1 MAILDDV
8 IGVFSPG
15 WKAARLRSR
24 AVIQAYEAVKTTRTH
39 KARRENRTAD
49 QLSQYG
55 AVSLRE
61 QARYLDNNHDLVIG
75 VFDKL
80 EERVVGKNGI
90 IVEPHPVLRNGAI
103 ARDLAAEIR
112 TRWSE
117 WSVSPEVTGQ
127 FTRPMLERLM
137 LRTWLRDGE
146 VFAQM
151 VSGRINSLT
160 PSAGVHFWLEA
171 LEPDF
176 IPMTSDESNRLNQGV
191 FVDDWGRPEKY
202 LVYKSRPV
210 SGRQMETKEVD
221 AERMLHLKF
230 VRRLHQ
236 MRGTSLLSG
245 VLIRL
250 SALKEY
256 EDSEL
261 TAARIAAAL
270 GMYIRKG
277 DGQSYEPDG
286 NGSKDKE
293 RELTI
298 QPGIIYDD
306 LKPGEEIGMV
316 KSDRPNP
323 NLETFR
329 NGQLRAV
336 AAGSRLSFSSTA
348 RNYNGT
354 YSAQRQELVESTDG
368 YLILQDWFIGA
379 VTRPMYRAWLKQA
392 VASGVIRLPRDLD
405 RSSLYTAVYSGPVMP
420 WIDPVKEAEAWK
432 IQIRGGAR
440 QNQTGYVLVVVIR
453 MMSNV
458 GARPKL
464 MKTASWIWYLIPI
477 RPVIKEAAV
486 PQRNDRS
493 RSTPTTSPKNNSWFR
508 MQAGHQSDADIYIY
522 DEIGFW
528 GVTAKQFISD
538 LNALGDITHI
548 NLHINSPGGDVFEGI
563 AIFNAL
569 KTHGASITVYVDG
582 MAASMA
588 SVIAMVGNPVI
599 MPENTFM
606 MIHKPFGFTGG
617 NAEDMR
623 TYADMLDK
631 VEAVLLP
638 AYAQKT
644 GKTTDEIAA
653 MLADETWMSG
663 AECLA
668 HGFADQVT
676 PAVKAMACIQSKR
689 TEEFKKMPESIRNM
703 ITPPRNSAPR
713 VQDDEPAASRT
724 PVQAAA
730 PVVDENSIRA
740 QVLAEQKARV
750 NGINDLFAMFG
761 GRYQSLQAQCLADP
775 ECSLEQAR
783 EKLLN
788 EMGRE
793 STPSNKNTPAHIYA
807 GNGNFVGD
815 GIRQALMAR
824 AGFEKTER
832 DNVYNGM
839 TLREYARMSL
849 TERGIGVSSYNP
861 MQMVGAAFTHST
873 SDFGN
878 ILLDVANKAILQ
890 GWEDAPETYEQWT
903 RKGQLSD
910 FKIAHR
916 VGMGGFSALRQVRE
930 GAEYKYVTTGDKQ
943 ATIALA
949 TYGELFSIT
958 RQAIINDDL
967 NMLTDVPMKLGRA
980 AKSTIADLV
989 YAILTSN
996 PKISTDNVN
1005 LFDKAK
1011 HANVLESAAM
1021 DVASLDKARQLMRV
1035 QKEGERHLNIRP
1047 AFVLV
1052 PTAMESVANQVIRSS
1067 SVKGADINA
1076 GIINPVKDFAT
1087 VIAEPRLDDNSQTTF
1102 YLAASKGSDTIEVAY
1117 LNGVDTPYIDQMEG
1131 FSVDGVTTKVRIDAG
1146 VAPVDHRGL
1155 VKCTA

>member
-261 TAARIAAAL
+261 TAARVAAAL

-277 DGQSYEPDG
+277 DGQSYETDG
-286 NGSKDKE
+286 NYSKENE

-329 NGQLRAV
+329 NAQLRAV

-368 YLILQDWFIGA
+368 YLILQDWFMGDQQRQRYQ
-379 VTRPMYRAWLKQA
+379 VQLSLRQKYQQQLEQLRRDSEQKGTYNTDDYRKAEQA
-392 VASGVIRLPRDLD
+392 LTESLNRQLNENRRYWQQLEIAQGNWKNGVLRAFQDF
-405 RSSLYTAVYSGPVMP
+405 TV
-420 WIDPVKEAEAWK
+420 
-432 IQIRGGAR
+432 
-440 QNQTGYVLVVVIR
+440 
-453 MMSNV
+453 
-458 GARPKL
+458 
-464 MKTASWIWYLIPI
+464 
-477 RPVIKEAAV
+477 
-486 PQRNDRS
+486 
-493 RSTPTTSPKNNSWFR
+493 
-508 MQAGHQSDADIYIY
+508 DADN
-522 DEIGFW
+522 
-528 GVTAKQFISD
+528 TA
-538 LNALGDITHI
+538 GT
-548 NLHINSPGGDVFEGI
+548 
-563 AIFNAL
+563 
-569 KTHGASITVYVDG
+569 
-582 MAASMA
+582 
-588 SVIAMVGNPVI
+588 
-599 MPENTFM
+599 
-606 MIHKPFGFTGG
+606 
-617 NAEDMR
+617 
-623 TYADMLDK
+623 
-631 VEAVLLP
+631 
-638 AYAQKT
+638 
-644 GKTTDEIAA
+644 
-653 MLADETWMSG
+653 
-663 AECLA
+663 
-668 HGFADQVT
+668 
-676 PAVKAMACIQSKR
+676 
-689 TEEFKKMPESIRNM
+689 
-703 ITPPRNSAPR
+703 
-713 VQDDEPAASRT
+713 
-724 PVQAAA
+724 
-730 PVVDENSIRA
+730 
-740 QVLAEQKARV
+740 AEQVFSSA
-750 NGINDLFAMFG
+750 F
-761 GRYQSLQAQCLADP
+761 
-775 ECSLEQAR
+775 
-783 EKLLN
+783 
-788 EMGRE
+788 
-793 STPSNKNTPAHIYA
+793 SNM
-807 GNGNFVGD
+807 GNGLATF
-815 GIRQALMAR
+815 
-824 AGFEKTER
+824 
-832 DNVYNGM
+832 
-839 TLREYARMSL
+839 
-849 TERGIGVSSYNP
+849 
-861 MQMVGAAFTHST
+861 
-873 SDFGN
+873 
-878 ILLDVANKAILQ
+878 
-890 GWEDAPETYEQWT
+890 
-903 RKGQLSD
+903 
-910 FKIAHR
+910 
-916 VGMGGFSALRQVRE
+916 
-930 GAEYKYVTTGDKQ
+930 VTTGKLNFKSFTSSVLSDMAKILAQ
-943 ATIALA
+943 ATMMKSIKGIGSVLGFDLSSLSLNANGGIYQSADLSRYSGTVVNRPTFFA
-949 TYGELFSIT
+949 FAKGAGVMGEAGPE
-958 RQAIINDDL
+958 AILPLRRGADG
-967 NMLTDVPMKLGRA
+967 KLG
-980 AKSTIADLV
+980 V
-989 YAILTSN
+989 
-996 PKISTDNVN
+996 V
-1005 LFDKAK
+1005 
-1011 HANVLESAAM
+1011 
-1021 DVASLDKARQLMRV
+1021 
-1035 QKEGERHLNIRP
+1035 
-1047 AFVLV
+1047 
-1052 PTAMESVANQVIRSS
+1052 
-1067 SVKGADINA
+1067 ADIGGSGMAMFAPQYN
-1076 GIINPVKDFAT
+1076 IEINNDGTNGQIGPAALKVVYDLGKKAAADFMQQQARDGG
-1087 VIAEPRLDDNSQTTF
+1087 RLS
-1102 YLAASKGSDTIEVAY
+1102 GAY
-1117 LNGVDTPYIDQMEG
+1117 
-1131 FSVDGVTTKVRIDAG
+1131 R
-1146 VAPVDHRGL
+1146 
-1155 VKCTA
+1155 